1 MMNSVREQN
10 AAQEQRENEDFEKML
25 KDIEREEEWARQ
37 ARAYTGD
44 LVTHGPPPYYTPTIH
59 PASPASSR
67 SLNPAAALTH
77 R

>member
-44 LVTHGPPPYYTPTIH
+44 LVTHGPPPYYTPCQ
-59 PASPASSR
+59 P
-67 SLNPAAALTH
+67 SLLSLA
-77 R
+77 